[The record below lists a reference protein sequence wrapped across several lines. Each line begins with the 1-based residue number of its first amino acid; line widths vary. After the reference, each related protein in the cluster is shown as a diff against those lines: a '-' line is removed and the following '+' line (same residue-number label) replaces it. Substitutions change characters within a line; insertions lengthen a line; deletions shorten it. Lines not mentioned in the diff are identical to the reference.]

1 MKGKRAPPA
10 PAHGVEAAQENIDMI
25 LADTRHHLTRED
37 AALAARLLARDSG
50 TELSQ
55 LEQELAD
62 HGIDAVLD
70 DPRLPAALLRS
81 RQGAHASLPLFAYVM
96 VRHALTRLGE
106 DDRLLADYLAA
117 LMLHF
122 GLRDRAWRVSE
133 TDDQLYSALADL
145 AADLDDPDA
154 RRSFLVRTH
163 LGNYALWVSGFFPDY
178 VEHRRWHR
186 GGPNLDYYEEMG
198 RRGFRLAADHRLAE
212 NHGMATLYATA
223 AERFGLL
230 RAALND
236 VSDALLFPDRYSPER
251 LMRQV
256 TSEARWRRLN

>member
-1 MKGKRAPPA
+1 
-10 PAHGVEAAQENIDMI
+10 MI
-25 LADTRHHLTRED
+25 LADTRHHLTRAD
-37 AALAARLLARDSG
+37 AELAARLIARDSG
-50 TELSQ
+50 AALAQ

-70 DPRLPAALLRS
+70 DPRLPPALLRS

-106 DDRLLADYLAA
+106 GDRLLADYLAA

-133 TDDQLYSALADL
+133 ADDQLYSALVDI

-154 RRSFLVRTH
+154 KRSFLVRTH

-186 GGPNLDYYEEMG
+186 GGPDLEYYEEMG
-198 RRGFRLAADHRLAE
+198 RRGFQLAADHRMAE
-212 NHGMATLYATA
+212 IHGMATLYATA

>member
-1 MKGKRAPPA
+1 
-10 PAHGVEAAQENIDMI
+10 MI
-25 LADTRHHLTRED
+25 LADTRHQLTRND
-37 AALAARLLARDSG
+37 AQLVARLIARDSG
-50 TELSQ
+50 AELSQ
-55 LEQELAD
+55 VEQTLSD

-81 RQGAHASLPLFAYVM
+81 RQGACASFPLFAYVM
-96 VRHALTRLGE
+96 VRHALRRLGE
-106 DDRLLADYLAA
+106 EDRLLADYLAA

-122 GLRDRAWRVSE
+122 GLRDRAWRVGE
-133 TDDQLYSALADL
+133 ADDQVYTTLADL
-145 AADLDDPDA
+145 FADVDDPDG

-178 VEHRRWHR
+178 IEHRRWR
-186 GGPNLDYYEEMG
+186 KGGPDLDYFETMG
-198 RRGFRLAADHRLAE
+198 RRGFQLAADHRLAE

-236 VSDALLFPDRYSPER
+236 VSDALLFPNLYSPER

>member
-1 MKGKRAPPA
+1 
-10 PAHGVEAAQENIDMI
+10 MI
-25 LADTRHHLTRED
+25 LADTRHQLTRDD
-37 AALAARLLARDSG
+37 AQLVARLIARDSG
-50 TELSQ
+50 AELSQ
-55 LEQELAD
+55 VEQTLSD
-62 HGIDAVLD
+62 RGIDAVLD

-81 RQGAHASLPLFAYVM
+81 RQGACASLPLFAYVM
-96 VRHALTRLGE
+96 VRHALRRLGE
-106 DDRLLADYLAA
+106 EDRLLADYLAA

-122 GLRDRAWRVSE
+122 GLRDRAWRVGE
-133 TDDQLYSALADL
+133 ADDQVYTTLAEL
-145 AADLDDPDA
+145 FADVDDPDG

-178 VEHRRWHR
+178 IEHRRWR
-186 GGPNLDYYEEMG
+186 KGGPDLDYFETMG
-198 RRGFRLAADHRLAE
+198 RRGFQLAADHRLAE

-236 VSDALLFPDRYSPER
+236 VSDALLFPDRHSPDR

-256 TSEARWRRLN
+256 TNEARWRRVS

>member
-1 MKGKRAPPA
+1 
-10 PAHGVEAAQENIDMI
+10 MI
-25 LADTRHHLTRED
+25 LADTRHQLTRND
-37 AALAARLLARDSG
+37 AQLVARLIARDSG
-50 TELSQ
+50 AELSQ
-55 LEQELAD
+55 VEQTLSD

-81 RQGAHASLPLFAYVM
+81 RQGACASLPLFAYVM
-96 VRHALTRLGE
+96 VRHALRRLGE
-106 DDRLLADYLAA
+106 EDRLLADYLAA

-122 GLRDRAWRVSE
+122 GLRDRAWRVGE
-133 TDDQLYSALADL
+133 ADDQIYTTLADL
-145 AADLDDPDA
+145 FADVDDPDG

-178 VEHRRWHR
+178 IEHRRWR
-186 GGPNLDYYEEMG
+186 KGGPDLDYFETMG
-198 RRGFRLAADHRLAE
+198 RRGFQLAADHRLAE

-256 TSEARWRRLN
+256 TSESRWQRLN

>member
-1 MKGKRAPPA
+1 
-10 PAHGVEAAQENIDMI
+10 MI
-25 LADTRHHLTRED
+25 LADTRHQLTRND
-37 AALAARLLARDSG
+37 AQLVARLIARDSG
-50 TELSQ
+50 AELSQ
-55 LEQELAD
+55 VEQTLSD

-81 RQGAHASLPLFAYVM
+81 RQGACASLPLFAYVM
-96 VRHALTRLGE
+96 VRHALRRLGE
-106 DDRLLADYLAA
+106 EDRLLADYLAA

-122 GLRDRAWRVSE
+122 GLRDRAWRVGE
-133 TDDQLYSALADL
+133 ADDQVYTTLADL
-145 AADLDDPDA
+145 FADVDDPDG

-178 VEHRRWHR
+178 IEHRRWR
-186 GGPNLDYYEEMG
+186 KGGPDLDYFETMG
-198 RRGFRLAADHRLAE
+198 RRGFQLAADHRLAE

-236 VSDALLFPDRYSPER
+236 VSDALLFPDRYSPDR

-256 TSEARWRRLN
+256 TNEARWRRVS

>member
-1 MKGKRAPPA
+1 
-10 PAHGVEAAQENIDMI
+10 MI
-25 LADTRHHLTRED
+25 LADTRHQLTRDD
-37 AALAARLLARDSG
+37 AQLVARLIARDSG
-50 TELSQ
+50 AELSQ
-55 LEQELAD
+55 VEQTLSD
-62 HGIDAVLD
+62 RGIDAVLD

-81 RQGAHASLPLFAYVM
+81 RQGACASLPLFAYVM
-96 VRHALTRLGE
+96 VRHALRRLGE
-106 DDRLLADYLAA
+106 EDRLLADYLAA

-122 GLRDRAWRVSE
+122 GLRDRAWRVGE
-133 TDDQLYSALADL
+133 ADDQVYTTLAEL
-145 AADLDDPDA
+145 FADVDDPDG

-178 VEHRRWHR
+178 IAHRRWR
-186 GGPNLDYYEEMG
+186 KGGPDLDYFETMG
-198 RRGFRLAADHRLAE
+198 RRGFQLAADHRLAE

-236 VSDALLFPDRYSPER
+236 VSDALLFPDRHSPDR

-256 TSEARWRRLN
+256 TNEARWRRVS

>member
-1 MKGKRAPPA
+1 
-10 PAHGVEAAQENIDMI
+10 MI
-25 LADTRHHLTRED
+25 LADTRHQLTRND
-37 AALAARLLARDSG
+37 AELVARLIARDSG
-50 TELSQ
+50 AELS
-55 LEQELAD
+55 LVEQTLAD

-81 RQGAHASLPLFAYVM
+81 RQGACASLPLFAYVM
-96 VRHALTRLGE
+96 VRHALRRLGE
-106 DDRLLADYLAA
+106 EDRLLADYLAA

-122 GLRDRAWRVSE
+122 GLRDRAWRVGE
-133 TDDQLYSALADL
+133 ADDQVYTTLAEL
-145 AADLDDPDA
+145 FADVDDPDG

-163 LGNYALWVSGFFPDY
+163 LGNYALWVSGFFPDHI
-178 VEHRRWHR
+178 EHRRWR
-186 GGPNLDYYEEMG
+186 KGGPDLDYFEAMG

-236 VSDALLFPDRYSPER
+236 VSDALLFPDRHSPDR

-256 TSEARWRRLN
+256 TNEARWRRVS

>member
-1 MKGKRAPPA
+1 
-10 PAHGVEAAQENIDMI
+10 MI
-25 LADTRHHLTRED
+25 LADTRHQLTRND
-37 AALAARLLARDSG
+37 AQLVARLIARDSG
-50 TELSQ
+50 AELSQ
-55 LEQELAD
+55 VEQTLSD

-81 RQGAHASLPLFAYVM
+81 RQGACASFPLFAYVM
-96 VRHALTRLGE
+96 VRHALRRLGE
-106 DDRLLADYLAA
+106 EDRLLADYLAA

-122 GLRDRAWRVSE
+122 GLRDRAWRVGE
-133 TDDQLYSALADL
+133 ADDQVYTTLADL
-145 AADLDDPDA
+145 FADVDDPDG

-178 VEHRRWHR
+178 IEHRRWR
-186 GGPNLDYYEEMG
+186 KGGPDLDYFETMG
-198 RRGFRLAADHRLAE
+198 RRGFQLAADHRLAE

-236 VSDALLFPDRYSPER
+236 VSDALLFPDRYSPDR

-256 TSEARWRRLN
+256 TNEARWRRVS